1 MIKYKRI
8 YFKCYSDFD
17 IPYDSYDKELVV
29 ETFKDENFELII
41 NPCFTFFGETL
52 INTIS
57 DHEAPLL
64 PEREEPI
71 IEEDEEENPQIISP
85 VAEMTQ
91 NQKVDNKNKKNKEE
105 NNTNASNANNAN
117 TTNEKKFSPNATVTS
132 NLSGK
137 GGDKKDK
144 GKDKEKENINQNQPK
159 EQPKPEQESQIPH
172 FRLWAILCL
181 RFVSANG
188 NRTPAF

>member
-1 MIKYKRI
+1 
-8 YFKCYSDFD
+8 
-17 IPYDSYDKELVV
+17 
-29 ETFKDENFELII
+29 
-41 NPCFTFFGETL
+41 
-52 INTIS
+52 
-57 DHEAPLL
+57 
-64 PEREEPI
+64 
-71 IEEDEEENPQIISP
+71 
-85 VAEMTQ
+85 MTQ

-159 EQPKPEQESQIPH
+159 EQPKPEQENIPDKDCKIGGPTKSTEINTYKPNFACEKKELIIKDYVNIIMVYSILIVIIILLLVIFKIFSKKKTSQI
-172 FRLWAILCL
+172 
-181 RFVSANG
+181 N
-188 NRTPAF
+188 